1 MEYST
6 GSHLQVKRILTLTK
20 GKFKIVIYSTGLKKL
35 IINSRSA
42 GDIILFSDV
51 FYSLTFAIWII
62 IMYKYF
68 QREID
73 DAEYELTFMNDYSVE
88 VKGIPK
94 SGFTDSELIAYLK
107 SYGGNVVELSYARHF
122 KEMLRDYK

>member
-1 MEYST
+1 MEFQKKKEMKYST

-51 FYSLTFAIWII
+51 FYSLTFAI
-62 IMYKYF
+62 
-68 QREID
+68 
-73 DAEYELTFMNDYSVE
+73 
-88 VKGIPK
+88 
-94 SGFTDSELIAYLK
+94 
-107 SYGGNVVELSYARHF
+107 
-122 KEMLRDYK
+122 

>member
-1 MEYST
+1 
-6 GSHLQVKRILTLTK
+6 
-20 GKFKIVIYSTGLKKL
+20 
-35 IINSRSA
+35 
-42 GDIILFSDV
+42 
-51 FYSLTFAIWII
+51 
-62 IMYKYF
+62 MYKYF

-107 SYGGNVVELSYARHF
+107 SYGGNVVELSYARYF